1 MIFIKQ
7 STVTVEMKNSSNK
20 LGFDLTSLFPQSTA
34 RSTTMNT
41 LAAKSVPILPKPIP
55 PYSAINPTQNIFAY
69 PLYLSMYNIYL

>member
-7 STVTVEMKNSSNK
+7 STVTVEMKHSSNK

-34 RSTTMNT
+34 TMNT

-69 PLYLSMYNIYL
+69 PLYLSMYNIYLM